1 MPTRGAINIYNISI
15 YRNNAVMRIHTF
27 LHFAIDNSLSIITE
41 VSKYCPSY
49 YCLCCWFVRLGLI
62 EVINFSPPPI
72 AGTYQL

>member
-27 LHFAIDNSLSIITE
+27 LHFVIDNSLSIITK

-49 YCLCCWFVRLGLI
+49 CLCCWLLRLGLI